1 MSARASWEGR
11 SVGAHGEA
19 WGVPFLEIHDALPS
33 TQDRARALA
42 AEGRP
47 PWSVVLA
54 DAQTAGRG
62 RSGAR
67 WLSEPGAGLWMS
79 VLLPAG
85 AGPHLPLV
93 VGLAVAEAVAR
104 AAPDLPS
111 AGIEWPN
118 DVTIEDR
125 KIAGVLL
132 EASGSGIVAGI
143 GLNTRTPPGGYP
155 PELEGRAAALDAWP
169 GGGDVER
176 ALLAGHLLETLRSR
190 VARARPRPDAEL
202 LAALRARDALVGREV
217 DTEQEGRGRAVGLAE
232 DGALLLEGTDGRRVA
247 VRSGRVRPV
256 RGAPGVAAPVPAR
269 PDAH

>member
-1 MSARASWEGR
+1 MSARSSWEGR
-11 SVGAHGEA
+11 PVRAHAEA
-19 WGVPFLEIHDALPS
+19 WGVPYLEIHDTLPS

-67 WLSEPGAGLWMS
+67 WLSEPGTGLWMS

-85 AGPHLPLV
+85 AGPHLSLA

-155 PELEGRAAALDAWP
+155 PELGGRAAALDAWP
-169 GGGDVER
+169 GGGHVDR
-176 ALLAGHLLETLRSR
+176 AVLAGQVLEMLRQR
-190 VARARPRPDAEL
+190 VARPRPRPDAEL
-202 LAALRARDALVGREV
+202 LAALRSRDALAGREV

-232 DGALLLEGTDGRRVA
+232 DGALLLERADGRGVA

-256 RGAPGVAAPVPAR
+256 RADAPVSAR